1 MPKVALPA
9 WKRKKQAKKP
19 KDVYAFIDSQNLN
32 VGTQRVGWKM
42 DWKKFRQYLQ
52 DEHHVTEAFMF
63 IGYMPEFEDLYMQ
76 MHDAGYK
83 VVLKTTYDL
92 TRPHPEMQ
100 PDKPEGDK
108 KDDNKSDGKK
118 DKKAEEEEKHI
129 KGNIDADLVLWAM
142 KEFPNYDKAI
152 LVSGDGDFYALI
164 EYLEQ
169 QNKLQHV
176 MTPNMHYSS
185 LFNAFDRYIIRL
197 DKLRN
202 KLAYRDR
209 RRRKS
214 TGGSGK
220 SSPQNGNTQ
229 RKKK

>member
-1 MPKVALPA
+1 MPKVNLPA
-9 WKRKKQAKKP
+9 WKRKKQAKKR
-19 KDVYAFIDSQNLN
+19 DNIYAFIDSQNLN

-52 DEHHVTEAFMF
+52 DEQGVTEAFMF

-76 MHDAGYK
+76 MHEAGYK

-100 PDKPEGDK
+100 PEDEAVKKQSDK
-108 KDDNKSDGKK
+108 KQDGKK
-118 DKKAEEEEKHI
+118 SEEEEKHI

-142 KEFPNYDKAI
+142 KEIPNYDKAV

-164 EYLEQ
+164 EYLEGQ
-169 QNKLQHV
+169 GKLKHI
-176 MTPNMHYSS
+176 MTPNSHYSS
-185 LFNAFDRYIIRL
+185 LFNAFDDYVVRL

-202 KLAYRDR
+202 KLAYRDK
-209 RRRKS
+209 RRRKQ
-214 TGGSGK
+214 GSRGK
-220 SSPQNGNTQ
+220 NQNN
-229 RKKK
+229 KKS